1 MSKMDT
7 SSPIPIAK
15 ALLPKVPLIGKTALS
30 HTLGFSEHSKHWDL
44 RTALTINVLRSF
56 INDSPPQPISK
67 VQHMSV
73 KDPGIKG
80 RIWISKVTMPKP
92 SEDDIRQALFKAI
105 EALKE
110 PGDLPGGYKEP
121 EIVPVEAEWT
131 GYRAGATKQSVEL
144 KIPEDQKYKELMKE
158 VTSPVT
164 VLYFHGG
171 AYYLMDPASH
181 RPTTKKLAKLTK
193 GRVFSVRYR
202 LAPKNPFPAA
212 VLDALVSYF
221 TLLYPP
227 SGSSHDAVDPKHIV
241 LAGDSA
247 GGNLC
252 LALLQTLLEFRRQGL
267 TVRWNGEER
276 EAPLPAGAA
285 LCSPWA
291 DITQSSA
298 SCASNGSYD
307 YLPPRNKMGEREP
320 PACSVWPADPP
331 RKNLYAEDAVLTH
344 PICSPLAAKSWEGSC
359 PIYIDTGTELLTD
372 EDKYVAMIAAKQ
384 GVKVV
389 YEEYEAMPH
398 CFAMLLNTLG
408 GAKRCFDGWA
418 GFITAAVMDPDE
430 IKTKGLIIKAK
441 TLQELPINVEELCA
455 ESHEVVVERMRKRV
469 VEISGK
475 TPDTMAKL

>member
-1 MSKMDT
+1 MDT
-7 SSPIPIAK
+7 SNPIPIAK
-15 ALLPKVPLIGKTALS
+15 ALLPKVPLIGKTAVS
-30 HTLGFSEHSKHWDL
+30 HTFGLSEHSKHWDL
-44 RTALTINVLRSF
+44 RTALIINVLRSF
-56 INDSPPQPISK
+56 IIDSPPQPISK

-92 SEDDIRQALFKAI
+92 AEDDIRQALFKAI
-105 EALKE
+105 EALME
-110 PGDLPGGYKEP
+110 PGEGPGGYKEP
-121 EIVPVEAEWT
+121 ELLPVEAEWT
-131 GYRAGATKQSVEL
+131 GYRAGATKHSTEL

-202 LAPKNPFPAA
+202 LAPKYPFPTA

-227 SGSSHDAVDPKHIV
+227 AGSFHEAVDPKHIV

-267 TVRWNGEER
+267 KVQWNGEER
-276 EAPLPAGAA
+276 EVPLPAGAA

-291 DITQSSA
+291 DITHSSD
-298 SCASNGSYD
+298 SCATNGLYD
-307 YLPPRNKMGEREP
+307 YLPPRDAIHERTP
-320 PACSVWPADPP
+320 PPCDIWPANPP
-331 RKNLYAEDAVLTH
+331 RKHLYAEDAALTH

-359 PIYIDTGTELLTD
+359 PIYIDTGKELLTD
-372 EDKYVAMIAAKQ
+372 EDKYVAMLAAKQ
-384 GVKVV
+384 RVKVV

-398 CFAMLLNTLG
+398 CFAMVLTTLG
-408 GAKRCFDGWA
+408 GARRFFDGWS
-418 GFITAAVMDPDE
+418 GFITDAVTNPDE
-430 IKTKGLIIKAK
+430 IKTKGVIIKSR
-441 TLQELPINVEELCA
+441 TLQEVAVNVEELCP
-455 ESHEVVVERMRKRV
+455 ESHEVVVERMKKRV
-469 VEISGK
+469 LEISGK

>member
-1 MSKMDT
+1 
-7 SSPIPIAK
+7 
-15 ALLPKVPLIGKTALS
+15 
-30 HTLGFSEHSKHWDL
+30 
-44 RTALTINVLRSF
+44 
-56 INDSPPQPISK
+56 
-67 VQHMSV
+67 MSV

-80 RIWISKVTMPKP
+80 RIWVSKITMPKP
-92 SEDDIRQALFKAI
+92 AEDDIRQALFKAI

-110 PGDLPGGYKEP
+110 PGEGPGGYQEP
-121 EIVPVEAEWT
+121 ELLPVEAEWT
-131 GYRAGATKQSVEL
+131 GYRAGATKQSTEL
-144 KIPEDQKYKELMKE
+144 KIPENQKYEELMKE
-158 VTSPVT
+158 VTSPAT

-202 LAPKNPFPAA
+202 LAPKYPFPAA
-212 VLDALVSYF
+212 VLDALVSYV

-227 SGSSHDAVDPKHIV
+227 AGSFHEPVDPKHIV

-267 TVRWNGEER
+267 QVRWNGEER
-276 EAPLPAGAA
+276 EVPLPAGAA

-291 DITQSSA
+291 DITHSSS
-298 SCASNGSYD
+298 SCATNRTYD
-307 YLPPRNKMGEREP
+307 YLPPRDVIHERVP
-320 PACSVWPADPP
+320 PPCDIWPSSPP

-359 PIYIDTGTELLTD
+359 PIYIDTGKELLTD
-372 EDKYVAMIAAKQ
+372 EDKYIAMVAAKQ

-398 CFAMLLNTLG
+398 CFAMVLTTLG
-408 GAKRCFDGWA
+408 GAKRFFDGWSS
-418 GFITAAVMDPDE
+418 FITTAVTDPGE
-430 IKTKGLIIKAK
+430 IKTKGVIIKSK
-441 TLQELPINVEELCA
+441 TLQEVPVIVEELCP
-455 ESHEVVVERMRKRV
+455 ESHEAVIDRMKNRIVK
-469 VEISGK
+469 IGGK
-475 TPDTMAKL
+475 TTPDTMAKL